1 MTLVAVA
8 PRSSPGPA
16 ASPPVVGAT
25 TSSGTPIG
33 SGAAPAPA
41 SVPRALAAVD
51 QATLRAVGVP
61 GGLVGPAKVTGDHT
75 LLVGTNGKP
84 EVLYVGAEYCPYCA
98 AQRWALAVA
107 LSRFGTFTGLETTHS
122 STTDVYPDTRTL
134 SFYGS
139 TYTSAA
145 LDFVPVELTTN
156 QLVGDQYP
164 TLQHLTA
171 AEQSVLGT
179 YDRAPYTSEPGA
191 IPFIDVA
198 NRYVMIGAGYSPTV
212 LQGRSAPQIADAMTH
227 PSSAIARRRRL
238 GQPPRECHHRGHR
251 APAGPMT
258 RPTMVASGT
267 DGAAGPM
274 TRQGRP
280 SRSRVALA
288 SVTMVAMSS
297 ATVGSSSI
305 TPTTW
310 PVGSTPTSVRPST
323 SAALVIMGALAA
335 MTTCAHVSSLPS
347 FMARPSDNSAPQ
359 RRVRLTPERQR
370 IAERRGN
377 AAARPAPSR
386 WSTTSVR
393 TTRCGAPS
401 TRGSPRCR

>member
-61 GGLVGPAKVTGDHT
+61 GGLVGPTKVTGDHT

-139 TYTSAA
+139 TYTSPA

-164 TLQHLTA
+164 TLQRLTA

-212 LQGRSAPQIADAMTH
+212 LQGRTAAQIADAMTH
-227 PSSAIARRRRL
+227 PSSAIARAVDGSANL
-238 GQPPRECHHRGHR
+238 LVNAITEATGL
-251 APAGPMT
+251 
-258 RPTMVASGT
+258 RP
-267 DGAAGPM
+267 D
-274 TRQGRP
+274 R
-280 SRSRVALA
+280 
-288 SVTMVAMSS
+288 
-297 ATVGSSSI
+297 
-305 TPTTW
+305 
-310 PVGSTPTSVRPST
+310 
-323 SAALVIMGALAA
+323 
-335 MTTCAHVSSLPS
+335 
-347 FMARPSDNSAPQ
+347 
-359 RRVRLTPERQR
+359 
-370 IAERRGN
+370 
-377 AAARPAPSR
+377 
-386 WSTTSVR
+386 
-393 TTRCGAPS
+393 
-401 TRGSPRCR
+401 